1 MDTLFFHWKYTL
13 YISRFVSG
21 HRYIYTMIENE
32 VNTWLTRHQS
42 THKFIFYVCL
52 NLAISHKI
60 YTWNTLESL
69 KKLKLPRKKK
79 FNDKRRTDL
88 ISFSICFEHFAFW
101 KVAALYKK
109 CNLFFKG
116 VHFFQK
122 NIFQKNV
129 ISNNVQHVG
138 LALWGIIFIL
148 AHRATLLML
157 KNYVILKT
165 YKFMLTIITL
175 KTQWLCK
182 ILCFLVHINDKYEK
196 YKILDE
202 Y

>member
-1 MDTLFFHWKYTL
+1 
-13 YISRFVSG
+13 
-21 HRYIYTMIENE
+21 MIENE

-60 YTWNTLESL
+60 YTWNTLKSL
-69 KKLKLPRKKK
+69 KQLNLPRKRSSMI
-79 FNDKRRTDL
+79 KRRTDL

-109 CNLFFKG
+109 CNLFFKEFI
-116 VHFFQK
+116 FFK
-122 NIFQKNV
+122 KFFWKDV

-148 AHRATLLML
+148 THRATLLML
-157 KNYVILKT
+157 KLTTFYKNICINNHTIKT
-165 YKFMLTIITL
+165 
-175 KTQWLCK
+175 
-182 ILCFLVHINDKYEK
+182 
-196 YKILDE
+196 
-202 Y
+202 